1 MGGKFKSI
9 LISGLLVASSVCADT
24 YVLPPSD
31 VDVVGRV
38 EAARVQKGDT
48 LLDIA
53 RRFDIGQN
61 EILLANPR
69 LDRWIPSAGVKV
81 VLPKRFILPE
91 AERQGIVLNIPE
103 MRLYYFP
110 PSRGDAP
117 PQVITHPVSIGRM
130 DWSTPLGTTRVVAK
144 TKDPVWRPPE
154 SIRKEHA
161 EQGDPLP
168 AVVPSGPDNPLGK
181 YALRLGIPGY
191 LIHSTNKPFG
201 IGMRVTHGCVRM
213 YPEDIERLF
222 PEIPV
227 GTPVTLVN
235 QPIKAGWFAGELYL
249 EVHPPLEEA
258 DIDYEKMLERAL
270 TLVEEK
276 TQGDASIRLHGS
288 AFRKAL
294 EEQTGIPVK
303 ISRTTAATLA
313 ADL

>member
-9 LISGLLVASSVCADT
+9 LFGGLLLASSVSADT

-69 LDRWIPSAGVKV
+69 LDRWIPSAGAKV

-91 AERQGIVLNIPE
+91 AERHGIVLNIPE

-144 TKDPVWRPPE
+144 TQDPVWRPPE

-168 AVVPSGPDNPLGK
+168 KVVPSGPDNPLGK

-235 QPIKAGWFAGELYL
+235 QPIKTGWFAGELYL

-270 TLVEEK
+270 TLIEEK

-303 ISRTTAATLA
+303 ISRTAAVTLA